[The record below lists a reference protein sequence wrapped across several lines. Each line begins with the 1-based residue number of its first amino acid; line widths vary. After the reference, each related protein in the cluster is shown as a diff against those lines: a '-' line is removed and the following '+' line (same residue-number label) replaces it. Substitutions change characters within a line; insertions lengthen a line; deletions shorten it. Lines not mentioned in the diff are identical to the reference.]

1 MIYIAYA
8 TSNSCTDC
16 GSSSSSSSCII
27 SSISSSRQNKHNEQ
41 SLSCSKRVVSRLSR
55 LFGVGMVLLMVS
67 QQPLVTVAWT
77 TLPATSFTDSSTRQ
91 NGGVSF
97 VATVG
102 VQLQSLRSPFRL
114 VQHQLHM
121 TESSSP
127 TENAN
132 GEKDI
137 NNGEAV
143 DFDVTN
149 DNDTNEVNTD
159 KVNEITASSQDEVSV
174 EEATVPDEAAVL
186 DNAAAAEVAALKD
199 EIAAL
204 ESSLKA
210 QRRKVMQVS
219 DEADEYT
226 KSGYARQVAA
236 MENMRRARSVRDYR
250 DYSKSSSSGGGG
262 TGISIEYLSHTHCVC
277 CR

>member
-1 MIYIAYA
+1 
-8 TSNSCTDC
+8 
-16 GSSSSSSSCII
+16 
-27 SSISSSRQNKHNEQ
+27 
-41 SLSCSKRVVSRLSR
+41 
-55 LFGVGMVLLMVS
+55 MVLLMVS
-67 QQPLVTVAWT
+67 QQPLDTLAWT

-102 VQLQSLRSPFRL
+102 VQSLSSPFRL

-121 TESSSP
+121 TESSSS

-143 DFDVTN
+143 DFDVNN
-149 DNDTNEVNTD
+149 DNNDPNEVNAD
-159 KVNEITASSQDEVSV
+159 KVAEITASSLEEEVSV
-174 EEATVPDEAAVL
+174 EEATVPDEAAL

-250 DYSKSSSSGGGG
+250 DYSIVVVVVLEEKESVLS
-262 TGISIEYLSHTHCVC
+262 ISLTHIVFVADRCFN
-277 CR
+277 RPTSTLRRRPS